1 MASCR
6 NDLDMTLYESIKS
19 RLSGRTGM
27 PEEIEEELIRRI
39 AVIEEEGG
47 VCENLPK
54 SDWIATCLIAAIFG
68 ILPVVLVAIGIL

>member
-1 MASCR
+1 MTDCR
-6 NDLDMTLYESIKS
+6 KDLDMTLYESIES
-19 RLSGRTGM
+19 RLSGKTGM
-27 PEEIEEELIRRI
+27 PEEIEKELIRRI

-54 SDWIATCLIAAIFG
+54 SDWIATCLIAVIFG